1 MSERRRLPH
10 LIVLGTQKGGT
21 SSLRRLL
28 LDHPGLFMAATK
40 EVHFFSKHWERSADW
55 YARHFRNAPEGVC
68 CGESTPFYLFHQ
80 EAPQRIHS
88 LIPQAKLIVLLRD
101 PVERALSQYFHSVR
115 LGLGNLP
122 LAHALAA
129 APARLLTGDPRHV
142 QEHSY
147 VSRGRYLDQLDR
159 YLRLFPQ
166 EQLLVLQSE
175 SFFADPTETWRTIE
189 RFVGLTPAPCP
200 ATKPK
205 FNAGHGEAAAV
216 TDAIRTDLRQQLSA
230 TAHGVR
236 QRYGFGWDWA

>member
-1 MSERRRLPH
+1 MSERLRLPD
-10 LIVLGTQKGGT
+10 LLVLGTQKGGT

-28 LDHPGLFMAATK
+28 LEHPGLFMAAQK
-40 EVHFFSKHWERSADW
+40 EVHFFSKHWERSVDW
-55 YARHFRNAPEGVC
+55 YAHHFRDAPQELF

-80 EAPQRIHS
+80 EAPPRIHS

-115 LGLGNLP
+115 LELETLP
-122 LAHALAA
+122 LEQALSAE
-129 APARLLTGDPRHV
+129 PARLLSGEPHHL

-147 VSRGRYLDQLDR
+147 VSRSRYLEQLDR

-175 SFFADPTETWRTIE
+175 RFFADPPETWRRIE
-189 RFVGLTPAPCP
+189 RFIGLRPAPCP
-200 ATKPK
+200 ATRPK

-216 TDAIRTDLRQQLSA
+216 AEAIRTDLRHQLLD
-230 TAHGVR
+230 TAHGIR